1 MSRQKSTQDRRRS
14 MIIGLSIITVI
25 TALFL
30 EAGILNNVNNKNIHK
45 TSRVLLDQ
53 VINIIE
59 KNEKNENEMI
69 ESLKDDYIIR

>member
-1 MSRQKSTQDRRRS
+1 

-59 KNEKNENEMI
+59 KNNGMI
-69 ESLKDDYIIR
+69 SCKSELDKGTEFVIKYMK